1 MKMKFYVRG
10 LGVGFVLSALIFVIA
25 FSFYK
30 PSYSKEEIK
39 NMAEKEGYK
48 VTDPDST
55 LDESK
60 TDKSS
65 KTDTKKATDSS
76 KSDKKTTDDSSKSAA
91 TTTTDNSKSDAK
103 TNTDTSKTLQESED
117 DKKTASAADNTTT
130 TADANG
136 NTTTTTE
143 VAPEDVQ
150 KNNIRIDVEKGAS
163 DSLAIANDL
172 ASMGVVDN
180 GKSFDNFMN
189 ENGYSR
195 RIQPGTFEF
204 HKGMTYN
211 EVANILTHKN

>member
-65 KTDTKKATDSS
+65 KTNTKKAT
-76 KSDKKTTDDSSKSAA
+76 DSSKSAA

-117 DKKTASAADNTTT
+117 DKKTASASDNTTT